1 MDRAEAPGE
10 MSVDRGRRPA
20 IGTPADRM
28 DRPAAPVGRL
38 PILARLR
45 RHRVVSRALPFLLP
59 AWFALW
65 TIADLSHRFGEFFA
79 SDTRI
84 YYRAAQVWL
93 AGGDPW
99 SAAVGPF
106 NFAGLPPTVQLFA
119 PLTLLP
125 EEVAVWLGFFVAVAS
140 AVAIVRMLRLPM
152 WWLLFPPLAN
162 GVIVANP
169 HILLTALL
177 ISSLPVLEA
186 VASLL
191 KIYAVVPLVGQFR
204 VRALVITAV
213 GLIASFALAP
223 NLWFDYIGEMGAI
236 TARLNDESAGGF
248 SAAIAP
254 ILLAPMAIII
264 LALALVD
271 RRAASW
277 LAVPAL
283 WPASQFF
290 NSTLAMPV
298 LAGGG
303 AAWFA
308 AMLAI
313 PSRGVVPIA
322 IAIYAVVRLWQAR
335 GEARVR
341 NQGPAGAVPMVATD
355 GARG

>member
-1 MDRAEAPGE
+1 MREH
-10 MSVDRGRRPA
+10 
-20 IGTPADRM
+20 
-28 DRPAAPVGRL
+28 
-38 PILARLR
+38 PILARVLG
-45 RHRVVSRALPFLLP
+45 LLLP

-65 TIADLSHRFGEFFA
+65 TIADVSHRFGDFFA

-84 YYRAAQVWL
+84 YYRATQTWL

-106 NFAGLPPTVQLFA
+106 HFAGLPPTVQLFV
-119 PLTLLP
+119 PLTWLP
-125 EEVAVWLGFFVAVAS
+125 EEVAVWLGFLVGVAS
-140 AVAIVRMLRLPM
+140 AVAIVRMLRLPA
-152 WWLLFPPLAN
+152 WWLLFPPLAH

-177 ISSLPVLEA
+177 LSGRPAFEA

-204 VRALVITAV
+204 VRGLILTAA

-223 NLWFDYIGEMGAI
+223 NLWLGYLGEMAAT
-236 TARLNDESAGGF
+236 TARLNDEAAGGF

-254 ILLAPMAIII
+254 ILLAPMAIIV
-264 LALALVD
+264 LALAAVD

-290 NSTLAMPV
+290 TSTFAMPV

-322 IAIYAVVRLWQAR
+322 IAVYAVVRLWQAR
-335 GEARVR
+335 REARLRDPEVR
-341 NQGPAGAVPMVATD
+341 SASSIVAPEGA
-355 GARG
+355 